1 MRGII
6 HNQLLHTFVEG
17 PVEAELTGS
26 DVKESVA
33 GAPYPTDPAN
43 GNEIN
48 DEIATPVFYT
58 DRLYHEANERY
69 D

>member
-17 PVEAELTGS
+17 PVEAEIAGS
-26 DVKESVA
+26 DVKESA
-33 GAPYPTDPAN
+33 ARAPYPADPAN
-43 GNEIN
+43 GNKIN

-58 DRLYHEANERY
+58 DMPYHEANERY